1 MRRTRTVSAGKGVG
15 YDFKP
20 TRAST
25 DGKAAKLGYD
35 SDEPAIGGHL
45 PPGGTT
51 GGSHSLV
58 TSKHSKTTK

>member
-1 MRRTRTVSAGKGVG
+1 MRRGRTVAASTGKA

-25 DGKAAKLGYD
+25 DGKSAKMGYD
-35 SDEPAIGGHL
+35 SDEPAISGHL
-45 PPGGTT
+45 SPSGTT